1 MEGCQRHVHIACDF
15 VASHCV
21 FVTLLCHP
29 DFPGHRWGCGSSWK
43 FWLLIPLVYL
53 QVRNLFVKILLRLW
67 STHDPTTEKA
77 PLLHRELVFLEAFSQ
92 TLTVASPHRNK
103 NQQGATVSSL
113 LAQKQVA
120 RRLRSCIPPPNFAN
134 DISMVFSW
142 STAQI
147 LSFLILPTKWTYTMD
162 RSPIASMVSPHPG
175 CMNIRHCLYPAY
187 ENSHVLTQTIGDL
200 SFLLDKIL

>member
-1 MEGCQRHVHIACDF
+1 MALSTPSWTITIPLKCFRVWAPKTVEKTGANMIVTGSMRCGGMPKTCA
-15 VASHCV
+15 HCLWLCCLTAL

-120 RRLRSCIPPPNFAN
+120 RRLRSCIPPP
-134 DISMVFSW
+134 
-142 STAQI
+142 
-147 LSFLILPTKWTYTMD
+147 
-162 RSPIASMVSPHPG
+162 
-175 CMNIRHCLYPAY
+175 
-187 ENSHVLTQTIGDL
+187 
-200 SFLLDKIL
+200 